1 MVAGVALIAY
11 PFVSDWFSRIERD
24 NVQQGYDDTV
34 SETPKEDLSSEMEAA
49 QKYNSDLLRGN
60 NIAADPFDPN
70 KLTDYSD
77 KRYWQILNL
86 NDDGVMGTITIPKLD
101 VSVPIYHGTGDD
113 VLQKGVGHMATSS
126 LPVGG
131 DSTHAVLAG
140 HTGLPN
146 MVVFDRLD
154 TLEVGDYFVIH
165 VLDQDLAYRV
175 YEKET
180 VLPDQTESLAVQ
192 QGRDLVTLVT
202 CTPYGV
208 NTHRLLVHAERC
220 DVPAEYYEDN
230 HGVGPAEQATNV
242 IADPVSLFSLVGG
255 AVALA
260 GSIFLLVQLR
270 RQGRDEAPAR
280 RRK

>member
-230 HGVGPAEQATNV
+230 HGVGPAEQAMNV

>member
-154 TLEVGDYFVIH
+154 TLEVGNYFVIH

-270 RQGRDEAPAR
+270 R
-280 RRK
+280 